1 MRCLVGVTAQK
12 IKFSIKDFF
21 NKCDQTP
28 RKLGNQSLRLKK
40 YLMENFIFCAVSE
53 FWDDQDISTGSPY
66 VAIFFLFDISQNSK
80 NGLIL
85 IKQHLISQ
93 LLQTKPIVY
102 QILRAEN
109 LGLTGS
115 EILMKKLAAP

>member
-1 MRCLVGVTAQK
+1 
-12 IKFSIKDFF
+12 
-21 NKCDQTP
+21 
-28 RKLGNQSLRLKK
+28 
-40 YLMENFIFCAVSE
+40 MENFIFCAVSD

-80 NGLIL
+80 NDLIL

-102 QILRAEN
+102 QILRAET

-115 EILMKKLAAP
+115 EILMKKPAAP